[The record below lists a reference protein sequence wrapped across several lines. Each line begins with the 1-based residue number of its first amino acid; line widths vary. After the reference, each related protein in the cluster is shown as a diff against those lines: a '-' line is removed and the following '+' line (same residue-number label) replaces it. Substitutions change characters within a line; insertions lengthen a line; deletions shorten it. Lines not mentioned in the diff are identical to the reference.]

1 MRTGRRQLAASPVLI
16 GAVTLLVA
24 IVAVFISYSANQGLP
39 FVPTYQL
46 KVELP
51 NGAKLV
57 PGNEVRAGGF
67 RVGIV
72 EEITSVRK
80 RVDGEVRSIAQLDL
94 KLDSQIE
101 PLAVD
106 TEVGV
111 RPRSALGLKYVELVP
126 GNAEDTFAD
135 GATVPLENAGEIT
148 PELEDVL
155 ATFPPETRSDSQAAL
170 EGFGD
175 AFAGRGEDI
184 NIVIRELNPFLRHL
198 TPVMENLSD
207 PATELR
213 NFFPAL
219 GAAAAEAA
227 PVAEVQARLFGQ
239 MADTFAAMSR
249 DPEALRQTIEES
261 PPTLAVATDS
271 FRVQT
276 PFLARFADVSRELEP
291 GAEELRRALPLL
303 NDALQAGVPAFRR
316 TPALGGDL
324 EGLFVALED
333 LSENPNTLLALR
345 DLRRAVRGTR
355 PAVEFVA
362 PYQTVCNY
370 FVYFFNPLG
379 THQSAPVPGGTAERI
394 LAKLAGGTQPNNLG
408 TTESTRPVDVPADV
422 DPNHPPRAPDGEP
435 EASLHKQPRTPVI
448 DAHGNADCEA
458 GQRGYIDE
466 PFPTDQRSPPSNDPN
481 QLGGSHV
488 VIGRDI
494 PGLAGGTYVTRRLGI
509 DNLRDVP

>member
-16 GAVTLLVA
+16 GAVALLVT
-24 IVAVFISYSANQGLP
+24 IVAVFVSYNANQGLP

-51 NGAKLV
+51 TGAKLV

-72 EEITSVRK
+72 EEITSKRK
-80 RVDGEVRSIAQLDL
+80 RVDGEVRSIAELDL
-94 KLDSQIE
+94 RLDRQIE
-101 PLAVD
+101 PLSVD
-106 TEVGV
+106 TEFGV
-111 RPRSALGLKYVELVP
+111 RPRSALGLKYVEVTP
-126 GNAEDTFAD
+126 GRSEETFRD
-135 GATVPLENAGEIT
+135 GATVPLANASEIT

-155 ATFPPETRSDSQAAL
+155 STFPAETRTDSQAAL

-184 NIVIRELNPFLRHL
+184 NIVIRELNPFLQHL

-207 PATELR
+207 PRTELR

-249 DPEALRQTIEES
+249 DPDALRETIEES

-291 GAEELRRALPLL
+291 GAEQLRRSLPLV

-316 TPALGGDL
+316 TPELGGRL
-324 EGLFVALED
+324 EELFVALED
-333 LSENPNTLLALR
+333 LSENPSTLIALR
-345 DLRRAVRGTR
+345 DLRRAVQGTR

-370 FVYFFNPLG
+370 FTYFFNPLG
-379 THQSAPVPGGTAERI
+379 THQSSPVPGGAAQRI
-394 LAKLAGGTQPNNLG
+394 LAKLAGGRQENNLG
-408 TTESTRPVDVPADV
+408 TTESTHPVDVPADEDPQASNDQSLHTQYGGPAV
-422 DPNHPPRAPDGEP
+422 DPSGR
-435 EASLHKQPRTPVI
+435 
-448 DAHGNADCEA
+448 ADCQGGQTGYPDRLVTDPRYPPDTEA
-458 GQRGYIDE
+458 GGFQG
-466 PFPTDQRSPPSNDPN
+466 
-481 QLGGSHV
+481 GGSHV
-488 VIGRDI
+488 VLD
-494 PGLAGGTYVTRRLGI
+494 PDTPVLTGGTWKARELGI
-509 DNLRDVP
+509 DHVEDVP